1 MFFHSRLAYPFSTQC
16 APGSSCKEIPEYQLG
31 YQQNTGTFVLY
42 WVAGLTVFLKMRFQ
56 PSKGMSNG
64 SHSTSTD
71 VSRTDLNL
79 SPSGS
84 GKSARYKAELLH
96 FIFK

>member
-1 MFFHSRLAYPFSTQC
+1 MGHMWFLPEENVDDDRGCGRLLSLTTLLEYR
-16 APGSSCKEIPEYQLG
+16 SSFNIL
-31 YQQNTGTFVLY
+31 
-42 WVAGLTVFLKMRFQ
+42 LTVFLKMRFQ

-64 SHSTSTD
+64 SHCTSTD

-84 GKSARYKAELLH
+84 GRSGG
-96 FIFK
+96 I